1 MAVMKMKR
9 VNICALRKHRKRIL
23 EALQHMG
30 VMEIEVVK
38 DDSMD
43 RIETAPQK
51 AVFERRKREAEQALE
66 ILDEYAP
73 VKKGMFDSLN
83 GKREIKKPDIDRVV
97 NSAENIM
104 SICES
109 VRQSKESI
117 TNAQGRILSIK
128 SELEALEPWLP
139 CDIPMDYEGTLR
151 TDISFGTVPASVTE
165 EILDEAVKDW
175 TAYYEI
181 VSRDKNTKY
190 LILVSLKECSEELN
204 AKMRKLG
211 FAKPAVTVRGT
222 PAEHSKRL
230 MSEQNGLNDKIN
242 ELTKKI
248 QSFASRRGD
257 IEAVSDYY
265 GVRAEK
271 YGVLGT
277 LMHTGKTFFIT
288 GYVPEKYAEGLR
300 RTMEES
306 FDAAA
311 EVSDCGDDAPAELEN
326 SEFASSFEPVLESY
340 GLPKKNEFDPSAI
353 MGAFYVFLFGLMLS
367 DAAYGLIISA
377 ACFFVLKKF
386 GNISDGMR
394 KSLRMFMYCG
404 LSTLFWGVMFGG
416 YFGDAVTVIAKT
428 FFNKDIEIPA
438 LWFVPLKD
446 PMRLLIYSML
456 FGLIHLFTGLGL
468 KGYMYLRD
476 KDVKGFVCDVL
487 SWFMLLIGLLLILM
501 QSSIYASLAGNALVL
516 GSFASMAAKV
526 MAAAGA
532 LIILFT
538 AGRSSKNIGKRL
550 AKGAYSLYDITSW
563 LSDLLSYSRLL
574 ALGLA
579 TGVIAQ
585 VINQMGAMAG
595 NGALE
600 IAVFVIVFV
609 VGHIFNLAINL
620 LGAYVHTNRLQYVEF
635 FGKFYEGG
643 GRKFN
648 PFRENT
654 DFVKI
659 KED

>member
-9 VNICALRKHRKRIL
+9 VDICALRKHRKHIL

-30 VMEIEVVK
+30 VMEIEAVK
-38 DDSMD
+38 NESAN

-51 AVFERRKREAEQALE
+51 AVFERQKREAEQALE
-66 ILDEYAP
+66 ILAVYAP
-73 VKKGMFDSLN
+73 VKKGMFDSLK
-83 GKREIKKPDIDRVV
+83 GKREIRKPDIDRVV
-97 NSAENIM
+97 KGAENIINICA
-104 SICES
+104 SI
-109 VRQSKESI
+109 RQSNESI
-117 TNAQGRILSIK
+117 TNAHGRVLAIK
-128 SELEALEPWLP
+128 SELDALELWLP
-139 CDIPMDYEGTLR
+139 CDIPMDMEGTR
-151 TDISFGTVPASVTE
+151 KTDIFFGTVPAAVTE
-165 EILDEAVKDW
+165 EMLDNAVKEYA
-175 TAYYEI
+175 AYYSI
-181 VSRDKNTKY
+181 VSLDKNAKY
-190 LILVSLKECSEELN
+190 LILVSLKECSEELT

-211 FAKPAVTVRGT
+211 FAKPSVQIRGT
-222 PAEHSKRL
+222 PAEYRKRL
-230 MSEQNGLNDKIN
+230 VAEQERLNDKIN

-248 QSFASRRGD
+248 QVYAPRRRD
-257 IEAVSDYY
+257 IEAVADYY
-265 GVRAEK
+265 GIRAEK
-271 YGVLGT
+271 YGILGT

-288 GYVPEKYAEGLR
+288 GYVPEKYAESLCR
-300 RTMEES
+300 IMEEK

-311 EVSDCGDDAPAELEN
+311 EVSDCGDDAPTELTN
-326 SEFASSFEPVLESY
+326 AEFASAFEPVLESY
-340 GLPKKNEFDPSAI
+340 GLPKKHELDPSVI
-353 MGAFYVFLFGLMLS
+353 MGVFYVFLFGLMLS
-367 DAAYGLIISA
+367 DAAYGFIISA

-386 GNISDGMR
+386 KGMSDGMR

-404 LSTLFWGVMFGG
+404 FSTMFWGIMFGG

-446 PMRLLIYSML
+446 PMRLLMYSML

-476 KDVKGFVCDVL
+476 KNVKGFVCDVL

-516 GSFASMAAKV
+516 GSVASMAAKV
-526 MAAAGA
+526 MAAVGA

-595 NGALE
+595 NGALG
-600 IAVFVIVFV
+600 IAVFVLVFI
-609 VGHIFNLAINL
+609 VGHLFNLAINL

-654 DFVKI
+654 EFITI
-659 KED
+659 KEE